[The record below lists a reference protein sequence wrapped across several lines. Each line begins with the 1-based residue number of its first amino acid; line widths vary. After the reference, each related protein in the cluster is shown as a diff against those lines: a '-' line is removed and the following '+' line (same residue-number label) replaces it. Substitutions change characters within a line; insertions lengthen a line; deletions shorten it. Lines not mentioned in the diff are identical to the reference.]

1 MSASRGLFIV
11 FEGLDG
17 AGKSTQADLLLAE
30 LRREGHQALSVRE
43 PGGTPLGD
51 RLREILLGRDDALGL
66 EPQSEL
72 LLYEA
77 SRCQLVRQVIRPAL
91 ARGQTV
97 ISGRYVLS
105 SLAYQGYG
113 RGLALELIEQLNRE
127 ATGGLEP
134 ELTFWIDLAPEVGL
148 ARLRAAPDRMERLGL
163 DFYRRVAAG
172 YRELAQGQAQIIRLD
187 GERSQNELARQV
199 AQQVRQLSC
208 VANGDK
214 ARL

>member
-1 MSASRGLFIV
+1 MSKSRGLFIV

-30 LRREGHQALSVRE
+30 LGRSGQAALGVRE

-51 RLREILLGRDDALGL
+51 RLREILLGREDRLQL
-66 EPQSEL
+66 EPESEL
-72 LLYEA
+72 LLYQA

-97 ISGRYVLS
+97 VSGRYVLS

-113 RGLALELIEQLNRE
+113 RGLALELIERLNRL

-134 ELTFWIDLAPEVGL
+134 DLTFWIELPPQVGL
-148 ARLRAAPDRMERLGL
+148 ARLSLAPDRMERSGL

-172 YRELAQGQAQIIRLD
+172 YRELARQSAKVIRLD
-187 GERSQNELARQV
+187 GERSQSELARQV
-199 AQQVRQLSC
+199 AAEVRRLSRQL
-208 VANGDK
+208 DREE
-214 ARL
+214 ARC